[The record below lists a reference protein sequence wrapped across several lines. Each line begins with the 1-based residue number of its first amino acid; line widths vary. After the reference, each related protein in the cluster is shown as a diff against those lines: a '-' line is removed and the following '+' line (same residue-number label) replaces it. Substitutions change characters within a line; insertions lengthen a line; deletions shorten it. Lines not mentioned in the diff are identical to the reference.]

1 MNLRLAIALSS
12 LITIVT
18 TRAVSDEPLDLLS
31 RRLFLDSY
39 LNVTTTGSL
48 SPFDFDCP
56 TTAVDGDS
64 VWDKSVNRG
73 FKLVQG
79 MKMGDKEA
87 GQLYGLGDS
96 AESPYDG
103 DLHDTLEAWGY
114 RDNAEGMKAS
124 VDKECNMDSGALTS
138 GQWLK
143 KAFDELGMGTKSKGK
158 VGPNECFQIEHYN
171 SAAVIPDEN
180 GKGPPKDQ
188 QWYKAPCGTDFRVT
202 GAEHTVG
209 VNGGKL
215 VYM

>member
-1 MNLRLAIALSS
+1 MNLRSAIALST
-12 LITIVT
+12 LTALTIA
-18 TRAVSDEPLDLLS
+18 RAVPFEPFNSLS
-31 RRLFLDSY
+31 RHPFLDSG
-39 LNVTTTGSL
+39 LNVTTTNGL
-48 SPFDFDCP
+48 SSFHLDGPA
-56 TTAVDGDS
+56 TAVDGDS
-64 VWDKSVNRG
+64 AWDRSVNQG
-73 FKLVQG
+73 AKLVQG

-87 GQLYGLGDS
+87 GELYGLGDS

-114 RDNAEGMKAS
+114 MDNAEGMKAS

-158 VGPNECFQIEHYN
+158 GGPNECFQIEHYN

-180 GKGPPKDQ
+180 GKRPPKDQ

-209 VNGGKL
+209 VNEGKL